1 MVIHFRELL
10 QYYQGIF
17 AYLRITY
24 HTFGANEGRLNLPEI
39 LKKKATI
46 ALPDTTERTKK
57 NTFSPFVLV
66 LIVVLHS
73 VSIGKLLPEPGLTF
87 DYIGLDYI
95 NYVKTF
101 FFSHLALYF

>member
-39 LKKKATI
+39 LNKEATI
-46 ALPDTTERTKK
+46 ALLRHDGGNPE
-57 NTFSPFVLV
+57 NSFSPFILV
-66 LIVVLHS
+66 LIVLLHS
-73 VSIGKLLPEPGLTF
+73 VSLSKLSLSQDL
-87 DYIGLDYI
+87 
-95 NYVKTF
+95 
-101 FFSHLALYF
+101 H

>member
-1 MVIHFRELL
+1 MVIHFHELL

-17 AYLRITY
+17 TYLRITY

-39 LKKKATI
+39 LKKEATI
-46 ALPDTTERTKK
+46 ALPRHDGENQK

-73 VSIGKLLPEPGLTF
+73 VSLGKLLLSQDLHWIT
-87 DYIGLDYI
+87 LDSI
-95 NYVKTF
+95 KLIT
-101 FFSHLALYF
+101 

>member
-39 LKKKATI
+39 LKKEATT
-46 ALPDTTERTKK
+46 ALPRHDGENPKK
-57 NTFSPFVLV
+57 KHFFTLR
-66 LIVVLHS
+66 
-73 VSIGKLLPEPGLTF
+73 PGAHRCASLR
-87 DYIGLDYI
+87 
-95 NYVKTF
+95 
-101 FFSHLALYF
+101 

>member
-24 HTFGANEGRLNLPEI
+24 HTFGANEGRLNLPAI
-39 LKKKATI
+39 LKKEATI
-46 ALPDTTERTKK
+46 ALPRHDGENPKK
-57 NTFSPFVLV
+57 SFSPFVLV

-73 VSIGKLLPEPGLTF
+73 VSLGKLSLSQDLHWIILYYE
-87 DYIGLDYI
+87 II
-95 NYVKTF
+95 IKT
-101 FFSHLALYF
+101 FFSHLAL